1 MFKPNTL
8 LIVGAGASAEVGFPT
23 GAELVEQIAGI
34 LSFSRDEVTGRLPE
48 HNDFVRELM
57 NRAGPEKLREYERAA
72 VQMIRGMR
80 SAESVDRF
88 IDRFSDDEYIRALGK
103 AAIVKAIAL
112 KERKSDL
119 SSDKGETIRGRSKID
134 DTWYW
139 TLARMLFEGVGRSRL
154 EGVFEGLSVVCFNYD
169 RCIEHYLAYELMRS
183 YHLERREAAE
193 LFSRLVIWHP
203 YGTIAPLDTQD
214 VNGIGFGQN
223 ESVAGRCFELSS
235 RIKTFTEKHE
245 DRAMIQAIR
254 SSIRN
259 AETVVFLGFGF
270 YEQNLQL
277 IEPDGATRVKWILAT
292 GHGLSDSAKFVVQE
306 RLSHWDKGEPPKI
319 EVTPMKCAELLNH
332 YRMRLSR

>member
-8 LIVGAGASAEVGFPT
+8 LIVGAGASAEVGLPVGT
-23 GAELVEQIAGI
+23 ELVEQIAGI
-34 LSFSRDEVTGRLPE
+34 LSFSRDELTGRLPE

-57 NRAGPEKLREYERAA
+57 NRAGSEKLPAYERAA

-80 SAESVDRF
+80 SAESVDRY
-88 IDRFSDDEYIRALGK
+88 IDRFSDDDCVRTLGK
-103 AAIVKAIAL
+103 AAIVKAISF

-119 SSDKGETIRGRSKID
+119 FGDKGEAIRGRSKID

-139 TLARMLFEGVGRSRL
+139 TFAKMLFEGVGRSRL
-154 EGVFEGLSVVCFNYD
+154 EAVFEGLSIVCFNYD
-169 RCIEHYLAYELMRS
+169 RCIEHFLTNELMRS
-183 YHLERREAAE
+183 YHLKRREAAE
-193 LFSRLVIWHP
+193 LVSRLTIWHP
-203 YGTIAPLDTQD
+203 YGTIAQLDTQD

-223 ESVAGRCFELSS
+223 ENAAGRCFQLSS

-245 DRAMIQAIR
+245 DRATIEAIR
-254 SSIRN
+254 TRIRA

-277 IEPDGATRVKWILAT
+277 IEPDGATRTNWILAT

-306 RLSHWDKGEPPKI
+306 RLSQWDKGPHPKI
-319 EVTPMKCAELLNH
+319 EVTHMKCVVECN
-332 YRMRLSR
+332 